1 MQEGN
6 RMNTLYVRTSGTAIA
21 SLIFGVLAWVTLP
34 LLGAI
39 LAVILGHIARGEI
52 RRAPPGSI
60 DGDGMAV
67 AGLVLGYV
75 HLALAAL
82 VIALIAMVGMFA
94 IAAWFGHFLA

>member
-1 MQEGN
+1 
-6 RMNTLYVRTSGTAIA
+6 MNTAHTHTSGTAIA
-21 SLIFGVLAWVTLP
+21 SLIFGVLTWIMLP
-34 LLGAI
+34 VLGAI
-39 LAVILGHIARGEI
+39 LAVILGHLARGEI

-82 VIALIAMVGMFA
+82 VIVLVAMLGMFA
-94 IAAWFGHFLA
+94 LSAWLGHLLA

>member
-1 MQEGN
+1 
-6 RMNTLYVRTSGTAIA
+6 MNTLYVRTSGTAIA
-21 SLIFGVLAWVTLP
+21 SLIFGILTWIMLP

-39 LAVILGHIARGEI
+39 LAVVLGHIARAEI

-82 VIALIAMVGMFA
+82 VIALIAMVGMLA

>member
-1 MQEGN
+1 
-6 RMNTLYVRTSGTAIA
+6 MNTIYVRTSGTAIA
-21 SLIFGVLAWVTLP
+21 SMIFGILAWVALP

-39 LAVILGHIARGEI
+39 LAVVLGHIARAEI

-60 DGDGMAV
+60 NGEGMAV

-82 VIALIAMVGMFA
+82 VLVLIAWLGMFA
-94 IAAWFGHFLA
+94 IAVWFGHVFV

>member
-1 MQEGN
+1 
-6 RMNTLYVRTSGTAIA
+6 MNTIYIRTSGTAIT
-21 SLIFGVLAWVTLP
+21 SLIFGILAWVALP

-39 LAVILGHIARGEI
+39 LAVVFGHIARAEI

-60 DGDGMAV
+60 NGEGLAV

-82 VIALIAMVGMFA
+82 VIALITMVGMFA
-94 IAAWFGHFLA
+94 ITVWFGHFLA

>member
-1 MQEGN
+1 
-6 RMNTLYVRTSGTAIA
+6 MNTIYVRTSGAAIA
-21 SLIFGVLAWVTLP
+21 SMVFGILAWVALP

-39 LAVILGHIARGEI
+39 LAVVLGHVARAEI

-60 DGDGMAV
+60 GGDGMAV

-82 VIALIAMVGMFA
+82 VLVLLAWLGMFA
-94 IAAWFGHFLA
+94 IAAWFGHVFV

>member
-21 SLIFGVLAWVTLP
+21 SLIFGVLAWVALP

-67 AGLVLGYV
+67 AGLVRGLRASGS
-75 HLALAAL
+75 
-82 VIALIAMVGMFA
+82 
-94 IAAWFGHFLA
+94 

>member
-1 MQEGN
+1 
-6 RMNTLYVRTSGTAIA
+6 MNTLYVRTSGTAIA
-21 SLIFGVLAWVTLP
+21 SLIFGVLAWVALP